1 MTTFG
6 DQVFQFGGIP
16 VGSGGFD
23 WAAVGNIYW
32 VATSGGTMQ
41 DLLNRRHIDSAKIFT
56 TLSAAYAETTSG
68 QNDVV
73 FVTPGAHVETAEI
86 AWSKDNTHCI
96 GLGGPVTHA
105 DYSEKNVVVY
115 TVTAQQNYVVN
126 LTGDH
131 CIFRNI
137 GLNNAGNHATNLAA
151 MLVNGYGNLFDSV
164 SFIGN
169 MAANQLS
176 AVAAGSL
183 AISTNGHN
191 CRWNNCVI
199 GEDCWGAR
207 TGARSGQLIFS
218 GSQPNG
224 GIMRD
229 TIIKSQSST
238 VAVGMVRVVPIG
250 IGRGWLF
257 ERCTFL
263 NYGTSNLNQ
272 VFASSVNDT
281 THSWTQI
288 SLKDCA
294 AFGVDEWSDHSV
306 DAIYGNMPAAT
317 DDGGMTLALD
327 AAAS

>member
-1 MTTFG
+1 MPNYPDMATHM
-6 DQVFQFGGIP
+6 GGVP
-16 VGSGGFD
+16 VSGFD
-23 WAAVGNIYW
+23 WGAVGDVYYVAAAGTYKNNLLKRGVDGNKIY
-32 VATSGGTMQ
+32 T
-41 DLLNRRHIDSAKIFT
+41 LLS
-56 TLSAAYAETTSG
+56 LAYAATTGG
-68 QNDVV
+68 QNDVILV
-73 FVTPGAHVETAEI
+73 APGAYAETAEI

-105 DYSEKNVVVY
+105 DYSEYNTVVY
-115 TVTAQQNYVVN
+115 TITTQVNYTVN

-137 GLNNAGNHATNLAA
+137 GFNNGGNHATNLAA
-151 MLVNGYGNLFDSV
+151 MMVNGYGNLFENV

-169 MAANQLS
+169 LAANQLS
-176 AVAAGSL
+176 AAAAGSL

-191 CRWNNCVI
+191 CRWHNCVI
-199 GEDCWGAR
+199 GEDAWGTR
-207 TGARSGQLIFS
+207 TGARSGQIIFS

-229 TIIKSQSST
+229 CIIKSQSST
-238 VAVGMVRVVPIG
+238 AAVGMVRVVPIG

-257 ERCTFL
+257 ERCSFV
-263 NYGTSNLNQ
+263 NFGTAEINQ

-294 AFGVDEWSDHSV
+294 AFGIDEWSDHSV
-306 DAIYGNMPAAT
+306 DAIYGDMPSAT
-317 DDGGMTLALD
+317 NKGGMTIALS
-327 AAAS
+327 AGAS